1 MPAPTQT
8 PEASE
13 TDTKTGDA
21 PRPNGMTDEQ
31 VRYAL
36 AALGRRKNDP
46 EYLRRLEEGIA
57 EYRKTIQEELEREG
71 DGLHDGQSDK
81 GGNSMTTIQETL
93 ETQKERLKIALERI
107 AERKDDPEYQNYVEE
122 LFREAKEARRRINE
136 EELRQMENRK

>member
-1 MPAPTQT
+1 MPAPIKT

-21 PRPNGMTDEQ
+21 PRPNRMTDEQ

-57 EYRKTIQEELEREG
+57 EYRKMIQEELERDLADEG
-71 DGLHDGQSDK
+71 K
-81 GGNSMTTIQETL
+81 
-93 ETQKERLKIALERI
+93 K
-107 AERKDDPEYQNYVEE
+107 
-122 LFREAKEARRRINE
+122 
-136 EELRQMENRK
+136 